1 MDIIL
6 FCYTFYLQLCGMEAK
21 QKPKEELMTIR
32 IMVNI
37 SPKALE
43 KNWGGSKKAARKA
56 ASNFVNN
63 LKVE

>member
-1 MDIIL
+1 MHPLLECSKKRNREI
-6 FCYTFYLQLCGMEAK
+6 MK

-37 SPKALE
+37 SPNALE

-63 LKVE
+63 MKL

>member
-1 MDIIL
+1 L
-6 FCYTFYLQLCGMEAK
+6 FCYIFSFYLCGMEAK
-21 QKPKEELMTIR
+21 QKPKEDLKTVR